1 MIKGKKVVLREKRLE
16 DAWQDYTWKIDP
28 ELARLDA
35 TLPLDVP
42 FSTYLLTYAEEL
54 DRRIDGKGR
63 VFAVETLEGKLIGN
77 CCYYNLEWD
86 RREAE
91 VGILIGDASYWDA
104 GYGTD
109 AVKTLVDHVFR
120 EESVRKIYLHT
131 LVWNTR
137 AQKCFEKCG
146 FVACRRVAKS
156 GYDFIVMEMKRPAA
170 SPGGDRSQTTVPGSG
185 D

>member
-1 MIKGKKVVLREKRLE
+1 MIKGEKVVLREKRLD
-16 DAWQDYTWKIDP
+16 DAWRDYTWKIDP

-42 FSTYLLTYAEEL
+42 FSTYLLAYAEEL
-54 DRRIDGKGR
+54 DRRVDGKGL
-63 VFAVETLEGKLIGN
+63 VLAIETLEGEHIGN

-91 VGILIGDASYWDA
+91 VGILIGDAAHWDA

-109 AVKTLVDHVFR
+109 AVKALVAHVFR
-120 EESVRKIYLHT
+120 EQGLKRIYLHT

-137 AQKCFEKCG
+137 AQKCFQKCG
-146 FVACRRVAKS
+146 FVACRRVTRA
-156 GYDFIVMEMKRPAA
+156 GYDFLVMEMKRPP
-170 SPGGDRSQTTVPGSG
+170 SIVGVDRSQTAAPDSKE
-185 D
+185 